1 MSVSLAIFEKG
12 TKRKTLDSE
21 VRIHFR
27 LVVLGLKPCL
37 DVGIAVCIPCWGESV
52 VIVGIGLLV
61 SSGQQGVSNIA
72 QVWPVL
78 ESAQQAAR
86 RA

>member
-1 MSVSLAIFEKG
+1 M
-12 TKRKTLDSE
+12 
-21 VRIHFR
+21 
-27 LVVLGLKPCL
+27 
-37 DVGIAVCIPCWGESV
+37 GIAVCIPCWGESV

-61 SSGQQGVSNIA
+61 SSSQQGVSNIA

-86 RA
+86 RALVMRYCNIVSLGILAHNSGY